1 MWQAHMPTVAEAV
14 AVLLIQLA
22 ARVAQ
27 PAAAT
32 VLRHQLRQLRAQRIP
47 AAAVAAATVAR
58 RNVLD
63 SLAVVV
69 WS

>member
-1 MWQAHMPTVAEAV
+1 MPTVEEAV

-27 PAAAT
+27 PVAAT
-32 VLRHQLRQLRAQRIP
+32 VLLHQLRQLRVQRIP
-47 AAAVAAATVAR
+47 AAVVAAATVAR

-63 SLAVVV
+63 SRAVLA
-69 WS
+69 S